1 MQIAEKVYDHVNWD
15 FLIYMLVDAGF
26 WQYGGVR
33 CIVFWHIVYNLD
45 FLVDFWRVRGLC
57 QCDPLS
63 LMLFVIVMEALSIVM
78 DTAVRCI
85 YLSGFTVG
93 NLENN
98 LLMISHY
105 LFVGN
110 TLIFSEVD
118 SNLILLKELPF
129 QVGSNKLENLSWY
142 YICYFLGDSFW
153 PFTFFPFCN
162 AL

>member
-1 MQIAEKVYDHVNWD
+1 
-15 FLIYMLVDAGF
+15 MLVDAGF

-33 CIVFWHIVYNLD
+33 CIVLLHIVYNLD

-63 LMLFVIVMEALSIVM
+63 LMLFVIVMEALSIMM
-78 DTAVRCI
+78 DKAVGHI

-118 SNLILLKELPF
+118 PNLILLKEPQY
-129 QVGSNKLENLSWY
+129 QVESNKLEIVS
-142 YICYFLGDSFW
+142 
-153 PFTFFPFCN
+153 
-162 AL
+162 

>member
-1 MQIAEKVYDHVNWD
+1 
-15 FLIYMLVDAGF
+15 
-26 WQYGGVR
+26 
-33 CIVFWHIVYNLD
+33 
-45 FLVDFWRVRGLC
+45 
-57 QCDPLS
+57 
-63 LMLFVIVMEALSIVM
+63 MLFVIVMEALSIVM

-129 QVGSNKLENLSWY
+129 QVGSNKLENLS
-142 YICYFLGDSFW
+142 
-153 PFTFFPFCN
+153 
-162 AL
+162 